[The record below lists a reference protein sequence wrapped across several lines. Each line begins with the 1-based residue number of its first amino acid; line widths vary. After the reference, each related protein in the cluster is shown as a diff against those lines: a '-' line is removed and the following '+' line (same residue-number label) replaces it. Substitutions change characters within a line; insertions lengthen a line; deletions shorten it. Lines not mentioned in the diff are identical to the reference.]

1 MLNVIVFTY
10 GVLTSVVL
18 SGASRNRKLRRP
30 NPLILTYVGFVC
42 FGFSI
47 GLSALM
53 TGLALWKLIA

>member
-47 GLSALM
+47 GLSTLM
-53 TGLALWKLIA
+53 TGLALW